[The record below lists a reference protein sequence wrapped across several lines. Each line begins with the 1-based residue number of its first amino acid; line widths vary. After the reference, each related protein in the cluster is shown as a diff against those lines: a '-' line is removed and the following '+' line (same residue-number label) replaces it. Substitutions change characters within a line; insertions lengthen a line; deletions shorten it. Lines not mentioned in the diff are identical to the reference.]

1 MTTSLKTCFK
11 CAAEKPRTEFYA
23 HKQMA
28 DGLLGKCKTCCR
40 KDVSENRAANW
51 SYYSAFDRE
60 RANLPHR
67 VKQRDEYQKSTR
79 GRIVKAKSQKRYLE
93 RWPGK
98 RAAHSSVSNA
108 LRDGRMA
115 RPDCCSSCGCS
126 CKPEAHHCDYA
137 KPLEVMWLCKSC
149 HVAWHLINKPLYL
162 EAA

>member
-23 HKQMA
+23 H
-28 DGLLGKCKTCCR
+28 
-40 KDVSENRAANW
+40 N
-51 SYYSAFDRE
+51 
-60 RANLPHR
+60 
-67 VKQRDEYQKSTR
+67 
-79 GRIVKAKSQKRYLE
+79 
-93 RWPGK
+93 
-98 RAAHSSVSNA
+98 SVSNA
-108 LRDGRMA
+108 LRDGRMS

-126 CKPEAHHCDYA
+126 CRPEAHHCDYT